1 MSGDNAVGRIG
12 WIDLTPDEAPGIR
25 DFYKAVVGWDS
36 VDVDMDGYDDYTMT
50 ALYQTKA
57 E

>member
-12 WIDLTPDEAPGIR
+12 WIDLTTDEAPAIR